1 MRVLYLFVFIAV
13 AAAYPSGE
21 SQPEKQPELQPEQQT
36 EQKNT
41 LQAVE
46 ANPQGDNTESEA
58 ERAKRFIFPFVS
70 VAVSPFVYSPV
81 VYEELVEPIETR
93 TVVRTVKTAPVV
105 TKSTSVVKTKVSA
118 PFVDVDVDV

>member
-1 MRVLYLFVFIAV
+1 MKVLYLFVFIAV

-21 SQPEKQPELQPEQQT
+21 SESEKLPELQPEQQS

-46 ANPQGDNTESEA
+46 ANPQGDKTESEA

-70 VAVSPFVYSPV
+70 VAVSPFVYTPV
-81 VYEELVEPIETR
+81 VYEEIEPVETR
-93 TVVRTVKTAPVV
+93 TVVKTVKSAPVV
-105 TKSTSVVKTKVSA
+105 TKSTSVVKTRVSA